1 MRIPCYQYG
10 TSEAFNRIMLVSV
23 LIFQAFQRALAIKQL
38 VDPMFWQSHQN
49 NLIPSSTIAQSPYSE
64 NDSKGVSW
72 KVVWT
77 LLRKVMD
84 SQWLHLVPLLH
95 RKKAWELHLVVLFI
109 LQSLSPGGDSH
120 PQAVVVRL
128 KGLLGIFFQLVDEP
142 LDKMEIDKM
151 EKWLRVQVLEH
162 LKRVIVQQA
171 SFSFACFTVM
181 VSSLLDYSFE
191 RSDRKAET
199 SSLCNNDKKIQRRG
213 VGASGRGFF
222 PTSTLVPG
230 RLDQSGS
237 FTLLSVPALR
247 ENSSLASP
255 KFSLTEE
262 NRRTRLVGLPS
273 LGRERLDGSIR
284 RREDVIRP
292 AKESSNDEELA
303 DTTIMELG
311 DLLRRTVSIAVQQA
325 AEDPE
330 VWSPHPAYILA
341 SQMKDRV
348 GTPHE
353 LAMTMEQYEE
363 VLPKQVSTPRHI
375 FLTECFGHNSLLF
388 EMLELV
394 VKYRRSDE
402 VLGCVEFIRVLLVD
416 SISRWHSAYRTR
428 RDPGLPPP
436 RVFKEERLDRM
447 QVIRLIN
454 LVADAGWLPQP
465 LASTI
470 EIIEVID
477 GADVADLLLLV
488 WRCMHHAM
496 AFGTKGWG
504 GNSDPV
510 AVPQSGA
517 PAEKAQVSYSGQ
529 IYLLFFFPFRFTFT
543 FLIESRAFFSTQV
556 SLLILAVYGGGLR
569 DTPSRHLFP
578 GFDSY
583 CFIKKFKI
591 CRTT

>member
-1 MRIPCYQYG
+1 M
-10 TSEAFNRIMLVSV
+10 V
-23 LIFQAFQRALAIKQL
+23 L
-38 VDPMFWQSHQN
+38 
-49 NLIPSSTIAQSPYSE
+49 LILE
-64 NDSKGVSW
+64 
-72 KVVWT
+72 
-77 LLRKVMD
+77 
-84 SQWLHLVPLLH
+84 
-95 RKKAWELHLVVLFI
+95 
-109 LQSLSPGGDSH
+109 SLSPGSDSH
-120 PQAVVVRL
+120 PQAIVVRL
-128 KGLLGIFFQLVDEP
+128 KALLGIFFQLVDEP
-142 LDKMEIDKM
+142 LEETRGKS
-151 EKWLRVQVLEH
+151 WQRVQVLEH

-171 SFSFACFTVM
+171 SSSFASFTVM

-199 SSLCNNDKKIQRRG
+199 SSLSNNDKKIQRRG
-213 VGASGRGFF
+213 LGASGRGFF

-237 FTLLSVPALR
+237 FTLLSVPALK
-247 ENSSLASP
+247 ETSFLASP

-262 NRRTRLVGLPS
+262 NRRMKSVGLPS
-273 LGRERLDGSIR
+273 LGRERLGSVR

-292 AKESSNDEELA
+292 VNEELA

-311 DLLRRTVSIAVQQA
+311 DLLRRTVTSAVSQA

-330 VWSPHPAYILA
+330 LWSPHPAYILA
-341 SQMKDRV
+341 SQMKDRLE
-348 GTPHE
+348 TPHE

-375 FLTECFGHNSLLF
+375 FLTECFGHNPLLF

-394 VKYRRSDE
+394 VKYRQSDE

-470 EIIEVID
+470 EIIEIID

-496 AFGTKGWG
+496 AFGNKSWG
-504 GNSDPV
+504 GSSDPV
-510 AVPQSGA
+510 VAQTGA
-517 PAEKAQVSYSGQ
+517 PAEKAQV
-529 IYLLFFFPFRFTFT
+529 
-543 FLIESRAFFSTQV
+543 
-556 SLLILAVYGGGLR
+556 R
-569 DTPSRHLFP
+569 DTS
-578 GFDSY
+578 S
-583 CFIKKFKI
+583 
-591 CRTT
+591 

>member
-1 MRIPCYQYG
+1 
-10 TSEAFNRIMLVSV
+10 
-23 LIFQAFQRALAIKQL
+23 
-38 VDPMFWQSHQN
+38 MFWQSHQD
-49 NLIPSSTIAQSPYSE
+49 NLTPSSTTEQSPYTKE
-64 NDSKGVSW
+64 EQNESKGISW
-72 KVVWT
+72 KVVWI

-84 SQWLHLVPLLH
+84 SQWLHLVPLLQ
-95 RKKAWELHLVVLFI
+95 RKNAWELHLVVLFI

-128 KGLLGIFFQLVDEP
+128 KGLLGIFFQLVD
-142 LDKMEIDKM
+142 DKTEVGESRDKKSCGQM
-151 EKWLRVQVLEH
+151 GKWQRVQVLEH

-171 SFSFACFTVM
+171 SSSFASFTVM

-199 SSLCNNDKKIQRRG
+199 SSLCNNDRKIQRRG

-237 FTLLSVPALR
+237 FTLLSAPALK
-247 ENSSLASP
+247 ENSALATP
-255 KFSLTEE
+255 KFSLAEE
-262 NRRTRLVGLPS
+262 NRRMKSGGLPS
-273 LGRERLDGSIR
+273 SLGSDRKERLGSVR

-292 AKESSNDEELA
+292 ADEFAKDGGLNNEDLA

-311 DLLRRTVSIAVQQA
+311 DLLRRTVASAVSQA
-325 AEDPE
+325 AADPE
-330 VWSPHPAYILA
+330 VWAPHPADILA
-341 SQMKDRV
+341 SQMKDRL

-375 FLTECFGHNSLLF
+375 FLTECLGHNPLLF

-447 QVIRLIN
+447 HAIRLIN

-465 LASTI
+465 LASTV
-470 EIIEVID
+470 EIIEAID
-477 GADVADLLLLV
+477 AADVADLLLLV

-496 AFGTKGWG
+496 AFGINGWG
-504 GNSDPV
+504 GSSDPV
-510 AVPQSGA
+510 VPQSG
-517 PAEKAQVSYSGQ
+517 VSTENTPVRFC
-529 IYLLFFFPFRFTFT
+529 LLFFHRFHSFNFPFP
-543 FLIESRAFFSTQV
+543 
-556 SLLILAVYGGGLR
+556 LLI
-569 DTPSRHLFP
+569 
-578 GFDSY
+578 
-583 CFIKKFKI
+583 
-591 CRTT
+591 